1 MYIFNWLL
9 TDKDIDG
16 DGKLSVMDSFKFASI
31 YTNEALKDIKK
42 KNNLQSIIEQSNL
55 MSCID
60 KLHSEDIPQE
70 EKDNIQLEI
79 LALEKMLEI
88 RYVMQEPWILNASI
102 AMSTV
107 F

>member
-1 MYIFNWLL
+1 MVCKYLFKMYIFNWLL

-60 KLHSEDIPQE
+60 KQDTDVYLLTRYLLHH
-70 EKDNIQLEI
+70 
-79 LALEKMLEI
+79 
-88 RYVMQEPWILNASI
+88 I
-102 AMSTV
+102 A
-107 F
+107 